1 MSRRDRLV
9 LVFVLLSLTAC
20 TTVTTGARNEA
31 GRPSVYN
38 DPGTVGPVAGVG
50 IESQDVISMTDQMMR
65 DMLARLPLT
74 GGRVP
79 QVIVDAEYFRNEG
92 SSRINRNLI
101 TDRLRVEL
109 NRAAANRIRFV
120 ARHLEAMVAEDGG
133 RPLPPDY
140 RLAGRIATIDGV
152 DGRSGLT
159 SRHHQITFE
168 MVSLADGTVI
178 WSGIYEFRKSA
189 ADDVVY
195 R

>member
-1 MSRRDRLV
+1 MSRRARLV
-9 LVFVLLSLTAC
+9 AVFIGLTFAAC

-31 GRPSVYN
+31 GRPSVYS
-38 DPGTVGPVAGVG
+38 DPGTAGPVAGVG

-65 DMLARLPLT
+65 DMLARLPLN
-74 GGRVP
+74 GPKVP

-109 NRAAANRIRFV
+109 NRSAANRIRFV
-120 ARHLEAMVAEDGG
+120 ARHLEAMVTGDGG
-133 RPLPPDY
+133 KPLQPDY

-152 DGRSGLT
+152 DGKSGLT

-168 MVSLADGTVI
+168 MVDLADGTVV